1 MLLRLVCLKMP
12 TYTVSLSGNS
22 STLKTS
28 LFPALRLPK
37 HKVYEIALLDLTTY
51 NSIPNIIQN
60 VNNKLYYYKTD
71 QDKTKGVISTVII
84 SSGAYEIDDLNEYM
98 QEHLGKENISIK
110 ANNNLLR
117 TELKSKYYID
127 FTKPNNIGSLLG
139 FPTNSGILSP
149 NVTHIGSETV
159 NIIKVNTINLT
170 CNIVDGS
177 YKDGEKLHLLHT
189 FYPSVPPGFKII
201 ERPHN
206 LVYLPLN
213 TSYISE
219 IVVNVQDQDGDIVD
233 FRGETIT
240 LRLHIK
246 PSI

>member
-1 MLLRLVCLKMP
+1 MP
-12 TYTVSLSGNS
+12 TYTVHLTGNTSSLK
-22 STLKTS
+22 ST

-37 HKVYEIALLDLTTY
+37 HKLYEVALLDLTTY
-51 NSIPNIIQN
+51 NSIPNIVDL
-60 VNNKLYYYKTD
+60 VNNKLYYYKD
-71 QDKTKGVISTVII
+71 DKEKKTEKANEITIDT
-84 SSGAYEIDDLNEYM
+84 GAYEIDDINEYI
-98 QEHLGKENISIK
+98 QEKLGKENIMIK

-117 TELKSKYYID
+117 TEVRSKYYLD
-127 FTKPNNIGSLLG
+127 FTKPYNIGSLLG
-139 FPTNSGILSP
+139 FPTTSGILDA
-149 NVTHIGSETV
+149 NKTHTAPETV
-159 NIIKVNTINLT
+159 NIINVNTINLT
-170 CNIVDGS
+170 CNIADGS
-177 YKDGEKLHLLHT
+177 YKDGEKLHILHT

-219 IVVNVQDQDGDIVD
+219 IVVNVQDQDGNNID

>member
-1 MLLRLVCLKMP
+1 MP

-22 STLKTS
+22 STLKSS

-37 HKVYEIALLDLTTY
+37 HKLYEVALLDLTTY
-51 NSIPNIIQN
+51 NSIPNIIENDNN
-60 VNNKLYYYKTD
+60 VLYYYKTD
-71 QDKTKGVISTVII
+71 QELRSKSVNKAIIKT
-84 SSGAYEIDDLNEYM
+84 GAYEIDDINAYL
-98 QEHLGKENISIK
+98 QEQLGKDNITIK

-117 TELKSKYYID
+117 TEIKSKYHID
-127 FTKPNNIGSLLG
+127 FTQPNNIGSLLG
-139 FPTNSGILSP
+139 FPQTSGILPPTESH
-149 NVTHIGSETV
+149 VGSNTV
-159 NIIKVNTINLT
+159 NIIQVNIINLT
-170 CNIVDGS
+170 CNIADGS
-177 YKDGEKLHLLHT
+177 YKDGEKLHILHT
-189 FYPSVPPGFKII
+189 FYPSVPPGYKII

-219 IVVNVQDQDGDIVD
+219 IVVNVQDQDGNNID

>member
-1 MLLRLVCLKMP
+1 MP
-12 TYTVSLSGNS
+12 SYTVSLTGNS
-22 STLKTS
+22 STLKSS

-37 HKVYEIALLDLTTY
+37 HKPYEIALLDLTTY
-51 NSIPNIIQN
+51 NSIPNIVAN
-60 VNNKLYYYKTD
+60 VNNTLHYYKTD
-71 QDKTKGVISTVII
+71 SDKTKKIISTVNLQ
-84 SSGAYEIDDLNEYM
+84 SGAYEIDDLNEYM
-98 QEHLGKENISIK
+98 QQQLGKENITIK
-110 ANNNLLR
+110 ANNNLLK
-117 TELKSKYYID
+117 TEIKSKYHID
-127 FTKPNNIGSLLG
+127 FTKPNSIGSLLG
-139 FPTNSGILSP
+139 FPTSSGILTP
-149 NVTHIGSETV
+149 NTTHIGSQAV